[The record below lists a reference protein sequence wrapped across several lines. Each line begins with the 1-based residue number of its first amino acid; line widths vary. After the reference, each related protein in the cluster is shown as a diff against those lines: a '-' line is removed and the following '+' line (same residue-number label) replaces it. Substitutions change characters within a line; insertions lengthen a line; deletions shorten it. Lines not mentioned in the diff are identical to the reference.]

1 MAIRIGDS
9 VVDINPTWARYQE
22 TGTVVSVKNNRIKW
36 KSNVDGH
43 IILDE
48 MKDLRKITHRGVSTD
63 RGKKRKGLRINKT
76 VKEKINGYKSE
87 KMGR

>member
-1 MAIRIGDS
+1 M
-9 VVDINPTWARYQE
+9 
-22 TGTVVSVKNNRIKW
+22 
-36 KSNVDGH
+36 DGH